1 MRVFDAIKHT
11 IKYECGHLQKKWA
24 ILEPVAG
31 FELFSIGL
39 RNLMWILW
47 LSQADIC
54 FITDTWVWRHIHE
67 DVYPNVTVWLVPKQQ

>member
-1 MRVFDAIKHT
+1 MCVFGAIK
-11 IKYECGHLQKKWA
+11 YVSGHLQKKSA

-39 RNLMWILW
+39 RNLMWIVQILW

-54 FITDTWVWRHIHE
+54 FITDTWVWKHIHE
-67 DVYPNVTVWLVPKQQ
+67 DVNPNVTVWLVPKQQ